1 MNIYGT
7 IETNNHINII
17 MEYIEGESLLSWL
30 KN

>member
-7 IETNNHINII
+7 IETNSHKLI
-17 MEYIEGESLLSWL
+17 MEYIEGESLKLL